1 MATKGRTGRRRK
13 RKKNGNYYNEHG
25 RAIYEPEYIALFKW
39 AKGNGISFGKL
50 RPACFTQTGRG
61 FMTCKKLKSDDLVI
75 SVPSHMLITS
85 QTAEQSNIGSKLAK
99 LKPVM
104 SAKNLLY
111 VFILH
116 EKYREKRSFW
126 YPYITTL
133 PRYFNTPAYFSEK
146 EICVLPVRLQQ
157 EFMCHILT
165 VQETYK
171 ELKEFFARHISAL
184 DKNFVKFFT
193 FEEFR
198 WAWCV
203 VNTRSVY
210 KPDITNTD
218 KAGMAAPWTDD
229 SYALAPILDL
239 LNHTDVAEVSNVAV
253 NDTNVA
259 AGYQL
264 SLRLCPNTPCCP
276 PPPPIPLFPCTP
288 NNRQLGQVSLSPFS
302 WRVGLRD
309 S

>member
-1 MATKGRTGRRRK
+1 MKTKGRTGRRRK
-13 RKKNGNYYNEHG
+13 RKKNGNCNEHG
-25 RAIYEPEYIALFKW
+25 RAIHEPEYIALFKW
-39 AKGNGISFGKL
+39 AKENGISFGKL

-61 FMTCKKLKSDDLVI
+61 LMTCKKLRSDDLVI

-85 QTAEQSNIGSKLAK
+85 KTAEQSYIGQKLAK
-99 LKPVM
+99 LKPVL

-116 EKYREKRSFW
+116 EKYREKGSFW
-126 YPYITTL
+126 YPYISTL
-133 PRYFNTPAYFSEK
+133 PRYFNTSAYFNEK
-146 EICVLPVRLQQ
+146 EICVLPLSLQQ

-171 ELKEFFARHISAL
+171 ELKEFFATHVSAL
-184 DKNFVKFFT
+184 DKEFVEFFT

-198 WAWCV
+198 WVWCV

-218 KAGMAAPWTDD
+218 KAEMAAPQTDD

-239 LNHTDVAEVSNVAV
+239 LNHTDMAEVSDIAV
-253 NDTNVA
+253 NDTNA
-259 AGYQL
+259 AAVYQL
-264 SLRLCPNTPCCP
+264 SLCPIIPPLPPSLHTPQT
-276 PPPPIPLFPCTP
+276 IDS
-288 NNRQLGQVSLSPFS
+288 QVSLSSFS
-302 WRVGLRD
+302 GRVG
-309 S
+309 

>member
-25 RAIYEPEYIALFKW
+25 RAIYEPEYITLFKW
-39 AKGNGISFGKL
+39 AKENGISFGKL

-61 FMTCKKLKSDDLVI
+61 LMTCKKLRSDDLVI

-85 QTAEQSNIGSKLAK
+85 KTAEQSHIGKKLAK
-99 LKPVM
+99 LKPVL
-104 SAKNLLY
+104 SSKNLLY

-116 EKYREKRSFW
+116 EQYREKRSFW
-126 YPYITTL
+126 YPYISTL
-133 PRYFNTPAYFSEK
+133 PRYFNTPAYFNEK
-146 EICVLPVRLQQ
+146 EIRALPLSLQK
-157 EFMCHILT
+157 EFTCHILT

-184 DKNFVKFFT
+184 DKNFVEFFT

-218 KAGMAAPWTDD
+218 KAGMAAPRTDD
-229 SYALAPILDL
+229 NYALAPILDL
-239 LNHTDVAEVSNVAV
+239 LNHTDVAEVSNVEV

-264 SLRLCPNTPCCP
+264 SLNRLCPNIPRSHP
-276 PPPPIPLFPCTP
+276 PPPLPTP
-288 NNRQLGQVSLSPFS
+288 NNRQPGPPRLGVSITF
-302 WRVGLRD
+302 
-309 S
+309 

>member
-13 RKKNGNYYNEHG
+13 RKKNGNYYNKHG

-39 AKGNGISFGKL
+39 AKENGISFGKL

-61 FMTCKKLKSDDLVI
+61 LMTCKKLRSDDLAI

-85 QTAEQSNIGSKLAK
+85 KTAEQSHIGKKLAK
-99 LKPVM
+99 LKLVL
-104 SAKNLLY
+104 SSKNLLY

-126 YPYITTL
+126 YPYISTL
-133 PRYFNTPAYFSEK
+133 PRYFNTPAYFNEK
-146 EICVLPVRLQQ
+146 EIRALPLSLQK
-157 EFMCHILT
+157 EFTCHIFT

-184 DKNFVKFFT
+184 DKNFVEFFT

-210 KPDITNTD
+210 KPDFTNTD
-218 KAGMAAPWTDD
+218 KAGMAAPRTDD
-229 SYALAPILDL
+229 NYALAPILDL
-239 LNHTDVAEVSNVAV
+239 LNHTDVAEVSNISVNNTNECCCWLSAV
-253 NDTNVA
+253 
-259 AGYQL
+259 
-264 SLRLCPNTPCCP
+264 S
-276 PPPPIPLFPCTP
+276 
-288 NNRQLGQVSLSPFS
+288 
-302 WRVGLRD
+302 
-309 S
+309 